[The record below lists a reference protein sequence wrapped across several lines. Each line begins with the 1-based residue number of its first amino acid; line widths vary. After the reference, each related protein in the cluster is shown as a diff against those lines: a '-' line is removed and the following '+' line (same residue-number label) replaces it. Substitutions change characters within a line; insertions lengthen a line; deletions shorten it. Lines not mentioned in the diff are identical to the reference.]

1 VGHKDEPW
9 VLAATVTQL
18 FYILIPKTRRNTS
31 LFLEK
36 QQIIGL
42 DDVENEEE
50 YNQCDEVPFFV
61 DTKRINN
68 VETKISYNEII

>member
-1 VGHKDEPW
+1 LGSCCNCYTLILHTYPKDEKK
-9 VLAATVTQL
+9 
-18 FYILIPKTRRNTS
+18 YIIVP
-31 LFLEK
+31 EK

-68 VETKISYNEII
+68 VETKIFYNEII